1 MPRTSD
7 KDLFGHA
14 RKRRPTR
21 LRSILNGFDRRTFD
35 QRLARLAHLQT
46 IFPKGYS
53 FLLPPETSFVFDEAK
68 MAFING
74 QFISTILLAQ
84 AFIEHIFQC
93 KIAARGDTKIAEA
106 GLAAMT
112 KYLAKHELLHEFLV
126 KKVDELRKIRNPFVH
141 LQNNLSSKGVFNR
154 IVKEQKSPEQLL
166 EEDAQRALAL
176 MCQIA
181 TTRI

>member
-7 KDLFGHA
+7 KDLFGRA

-112 KYLAKHELLHEFLV
+112 KYLAKHEILHEFLV

-166 EEDAQRALAL
+166 EEAAQRALAL
-176 MCQIA
+176 MYQIA